1 MIDHKLVYPI
11 GKYIVVHVDEKLSL
25 DRISGDVSLS
35 KNYISNI
42 FKKYVG
48 MSVVNFI
55 KEVKVDRAKILLLDK
70 NRKVKEISE
79 CLQFSDAEY
88 FTKIF
93 KEKTGITPTEYRS
106 K

>member
-1 MIDHKLVYPI
+1 
-11 GKYIVVHVDEKLSL
+11 
-25 DRISGDVSLS
+25 
-35 KNYISNI
+35 
-42 FKKYVG
+42 
-48 MSVVNFI
+48 
-55 KEVKVDRAKILLLDK
+55 VDRAKILLLDK